1 MCSKNVYCLKY
12 YDYILAVESHRS
24 QHFCLLFSRW
34 KDMYLGYQDREA
46 ACYFCEGPQCWCER
60 YLLESVNLVGF
71 FIFLSSWALPF
82 LLIQY
87 CIYVV
92 ASIIRLASC
101 MIASGCDDGSFTI
114 RDLRIIEVPSSWR
127 SRVLYA
133 CLLQTIHLK
142 WCFSLICVLIIYFWV
157 RLLFACLCTQY
168 SERKIEVEWH
178 FEYNRRRVKWHFE

>member
-1 MCSKNVYCLKY
+1 MERYVFGISG
-12 YDYILAVESHRS
+12 EGSS
-24 QHFCLLFSRW
+24 LLFLWRPTMLMWTLSPGIGKFSR
-34 KDMYLGYQDREA
+34 
-46 ACYFCEGPQCWCER
+46 
-60 YLLESVNLVGF
+60 V
-71 FIFLSSWALPF
+71 FIFLSSSAVPF

-92 ASIIRLASC
+92 NSITRLASC

-114 RDLRIIEVPSSWR
+114 RDLRLIKVPSSWR

-142 WCFSLICVLIIYFWV
+142 WCFSLICVLVIYFWV